1 MNQVILKILL
11 FISIF
16 LITKFI
22 VIKIL
27 SKKLLKEI
35 NKN

>member
-1 MNQVILKILL
+1 MSKIIL

-16 LITKFI
+16 FI
-22 VIKIL
+22 VRKLIILKL

-35 NKN
+35 SKK